1 MTAPTASEEQTIWKG
16 NSSHALYLGTYAL
29 CGGSCLVAVAVGLA
43 LWELVGVRGT
53 YVLAGLIA
61 WAAVALFFA
70 LWKFIQLH
78 SREYE
83 VTTERIRVRT
93 GLLSRRTEEL
103 ELYRVKDNVLLE
115 PFKQRLFHVGSIQ
128 LTTHD
133 ASSPMLLLE
142 AVPNASGLRDE
153 IRKHVELCRERK
165 RVRLAELE

>member
-1 MTAPTASEEQTIWKG
+1 MTAPATNEEQTVWKG
-16 NSSHALYLGTYAL
+16 CSSHVLYF
-29 CGGSCLVAVAVGLA
+29 
-43 LWELVGVRGT
+43 GT
-53 YVLAGLIA
+53 YVLC
-61 WAAVALFFA
+61 AVFFLVAVPVLYVFWHEILGGGYYVLGAMLLLPVVPVLFA
-70 LWKFIQLH
+70 VWKFIQLH

-93 GLLSRRTEEL
+93 GLLSKRTEEL

-133 ASSPMLLLE
+133 ASTPMLVLE
-142 AVPNASGLRDE
+142 AVPNAAALRNE

-165 RVRLAELE
+165 RVRMAELE